1 MSKISCSLRRYGVF
15 IIFFHVSIGHE
26 KIGDDKQ
33 KYDFTSD
40 N

>member
-1 MSKISCSLRRYGVF
+1 MSKFPALHEDMVYLQFFFTLRL
-15 IIFFHVSIGHE
+15 GHE

>member
-1 MSKISCSLRRYGVF
+1 MSKFPALYEVVCLQFFFTLRL
-15 IIFFHVSIGHE
+15 GHE